1 MYVLP
6 SLTQHIP
13 CKYLSG
19 FICAE
24 KQWIRELWHNE
35 GYWEKRTEPPEPQQ
49 TLPPVAAACATPAD
63 PTDPHCSHSISVLL
77 LEAEIPSSP
86 LTFPR
91 PLCHPQHQPIPPGC
105 SSGVHWVLHWAEL
118 VCSFEAA
125 RELIQ
130 DCCWFIELDQLRVA

>member
-86 LTFPR
+86 LTFPC
-91 PLCHPQHQPIPPGC
+91 PLCHPQHSP
-105 SSGVHWVLHWAEL
+105 SLLAAAL
-118 VCSFEAA
+118 VCIGFCTG
-125 RELIQ
+125 LN
-130 DCCWFIELDQLRVA
+130 WFAHLKLLRN